1 MSTSMEGTVMD
12 KSFARRR
19 ELMTRRQRRSRV
31 ARRTVGLAG
40 FSAVLVIVV
49 LLSMARSAPGVESAS
64 GGAQPEIARGMFLV
78 AAPGLQDPN
87 FNRTVVLITHHGA
100 GGTVGVVI
108 NRPTRVPLARTL
120 PDTNALAGRSELVFV
135 GGPVLPQ
142 TLVLLVRAPAPVPSS
157 RHVFGDVYFTSNL
170 DVLSRLLADGDGPK
184 VAFRAYAGYAGWA
197 RGQLA
202 AEIEQGGWRLVRAD
216 AATVFDRDP
225 EHIWDAMIKR
235 ASEIVI

>member
-1 MSTSMEGTVMD
+1 MMPTSTDGTDMD
-12 KSFARRR
+12 KAFAPRGTRT
-19 ELMTRRQRRSRV
+19 TRRTAAFTGSMAALV
-31 ARRTVGLAG
+31 MT
-40 FSAVLVIVV
+40 AVLVG
-49 LLSMARSAPGVESAS
+49 ARSVPGVDVAS
-64 GGAQPEIARGMFLV
+64 EDRQSEIARGMFLV
-78 AAPGLQDPN
+78 AAPELQDPN

-100 GGTVGVVI
+100 GGTVGVVL
-108 NRPTRVPLARTL
+108 NRPTQVPLARAL
-120 PDTNALAGRSELVFV
+120 PNTNALAGRSELVFV

-170 DVLSRLLADGDGPK
+170 DVLSQLLADGDGPK

-197 RGQLA
+197 RGQLD

-225 EHIWDAMIKR
+225 KDIWDAMIKR
-235 ASEIVI
+235 ASEMVI

>member
-1 MSTSMEGTVMD
+1 MSTSREETVMD
-12 KSFARRR
+12 KPFARGR
-19 ELMTRRQRRSRV
+19 ELMTRWGKPPRV
-31 ARRTVGLAG
+31 MRRTVGLAG
-40 FSAVLVIVV
+40 FSAALAIAA
-49 LLSMARSAPGVESAS
+49 LLSMARSAPGVGSAS
-64 GGAQPEIARGMFLV
+64 GETQPEIARGMFLV
-78 AAPGLQDPN
+78 AATELQDPN

-108 NRPTRVPLARTL
+108 KRPTRVPLARAL

-170 DVLSRLLADGDGPK
+170 DVLSRLLADGDDPK
-184 VAFRAYAGYAGWA
+184 IAFRAYAGYAGWA
-197 RGQLA
+197 RGQLE

-225 EHIWDAMIKR
+225 EHIWEAMIKR
-235 ASEIVI
+235 VSEIVI

>member
-1 MSTSMEGTVMD
+1 MSTSTDGTDMD
-12 KSFARRR
+12 KAFAPRGANT
-19 ELMTRRQRRSRV
+19 TRRT
-31 ARRTVGLAG
+31 AAFTGCMAALAMT
-40 FSAVLVIVV
+40 AVLVG
-49 LLSMARSAPGVESAS
+49 ARSVPGVDVALEDN
-64 GGAQPEIARGMFLV
+64 QPEIARGMFLV
-78 AAPGLQDPN
+78 AAPELQDPN

-108 NRPTRVPLARTL
+108 NRPTRVPLARAL

-142 TLVLLVRAPAPVPSS
+142 TLVLLVRASAPVPSS
-157 RHVFGDVYFTSNL
+157 RHVFGDVYFISNL
-170 DVLSRLLADGDGPK
+170 EVLSRLLADGDGPK

-197 RGQLA
+197 RGQLD